1 MRLLVADDH
10 ELLLDTL
17 ESYLAAEP
25 AFTVIR
31 APDLD
36 MALTHLRN
44 EPPFDLV
51 LLDYNM
57 PGMDGLCGLRH
68 ALDLAHDRPVALM
81 SGIATRAVAEQ
92 ALDMGAAG
100 FLSKAMPARSLLNAI
115 TFMGQGERFVPVE
128 LFLTGPAAEAEAPGQ
143 PLERLT
149 ERERDVLLGLCQGH
163 SNKQIARDLD
173 LSEATVKLHVKT
185 LYRRLGVSNRT
196 QAAMLGR
203 QSGLL

>member
-17 ESYLAAEP
+17 ESYLAGERT
-25 AFTVIR
+25 FEVIR

-36 MALTHLRN
+36 TALAHLQSA
-44 EPPFDLV
+44 PPFDLI

-57 PGMDGLCGLRH
+57 PGMEGLTGLRR
-68 ALDLAHDRPVALM
+68 ALDMAQDQPVALM
-81 SGIATRAVAEQ
+81 SGVAAREVAEQ
-92 ALDMGAAG
+92 ALSMGAAG
-100 FLSKAMPARSLLNAI
+100 FLSKAMPARSLVNAI
-115 TFMGQGERFVPVE
+115 NFMDQGERFVPVE
-128 LFLTGPAAEAEAPGQ
+128 MFITEHQAVSAGPTQ
-143 PLERLT
+143 PLDRLT
-149 ERERDVLLGLCQGH
+149 DRERDVLLGLCKGQ

-203 QSGLL
+203 QGGLH